1 MSPGRERKN
10 RDSKGPVV
18 RPYAVTSGRTHPSG
32 AAIDM
37 VAVVSALRGMSLAD
51 LEPEQEAKLGP
62 EHRRVLKSCRLPVA
76 VADLAADLDLP
87 LGVVRILIADLRE
100 QGLVNVRQPAPSG
113 FSDVAILKEVAD
125 ALRRL

>member
-1 MSPGRERKN
+1 MTPRRERKN
-10 RDSKGPVV
+10 RDSRGPVV
-18 RPYAVTSGRTHPSG
+18 RPYAVTSGRTRPSG

-37 VAVVSALRGMSLAD
+37 VALVSALRRFSLAD

-62 EHRRVLKSCRLPVA
+62 EHRRLLDACSLPVA
-76 VADLAADLDLP
+76 VADLASDLDLP
-87 LGVVRILIADLRE
+87 LGVVRILVADLRE

-113 FSDVAILKEVAD
+113 LSDVAILKEVAD